1 MSARA
6 STYRSYT
13 VKVAVTVKKGELL
26 TIQTSDGKLDL
37 TAATEVAHLIALDE
51 SSRDADNELVTA
63 GATVTAIPVGG
74 VCYVAATGSES
85 WTAGDELFVGA
96 NGLATAT
103 AGSNKKLGIYLGPA
117 VTTVANDLYE
127 VNTNGAEQ
135 I

>member
-1 MSARA
+1 MTAGA

-13 VKVAVTVKKGELL
+13 VKDAVTVEKGMLL

-37 TAATEVAHLIALDE
+37 TAATEVCHLVALDE
-51 SSRDADNELVTA
+51 SSRDGDNALVTA
-63 GATVTAIPVGG
+63 GATVTGIPIGGTCFVRAI
-74 VCYVAATGSES
+74 ASES

-96 NGLATAT
+96 GGLATAT

-117 VTTVANDLYE
+117 VTTVAGDLYE

>member
-1 MSARA
+1 MTEGA

-13 VKVAVTVKKGELL
+13 VKDSVTVEKGMLL
-26 TIQTSDGKLDL
+26 TIQTSDGKVDL
-37 TAATEVAHLIALDE
+37 TAATEVCHLVSLDE
-51 SSRDADNELVTA
+51 SSRDADNALVTA
-63 GATVTAIPVGG
+63 SATVTGIPIGGTCFVQAI
-74 VCYVAATGSES
+74 GSES

-96 NGLATAT
+96 GGKATAT

-117 VTTVANDLYE
+117 VTTVTGDLYE

>member
-1 MSARA
+1 M
-6 STYRSYT
+6 
-13 VKVAVTVKKGELL
+13 
-26 TIQTSDGKLDL
+26 
-37 TAATEVAHLIALDE
+37 
-51 SSRDADNELVTA
+51 TA

-85 WTAGDELFVGA
+85 TAGDDSLWAQVA
-96 NGLATAT
+96 SLRPPPDR
-103 AGSNKKLGIYLGPA
+103 KKLGIYLGPA